1 MRPALLFGKL
11 LEMRFVLVVF
21 TFAAFAWLV
30 QGAQPTDGRCDAA
43 VLRSAADV
51 TQAAFVEGRKGVSF
65 EFECTVLLD
74 SPAGQLD
81 ISVEDASGA
90 TILRK
95 AEQDTGLSF
104 AAGDILH
111 VRGSVTEKPYGPP
124 CAKISG
130 CTRAGHK
137 PIPLPP
143 TVSCDDI
150 ESGKF
155 DCRPVR
161 IGGTVVDYFQD
172 ELDSRYA
179 HIIFDCDGK
188 VLPISCRG
196 SVTADLRIG
205 AQASAI
211 GLVFPGSYSSRRFKG
226 RGLGLVNPA
235 GITVSNASPTDPFDV
250 AALNETTLL
259 TPSAIQRLGRR
270 KAVGT
275 VLAVWGDSL
284 LLKTNGRWPVKA
296 DIAHQPMPACGQR
309 IEVSGLA
316 DTDLY
321 QLCLCRA
328 SWRTSGAPAAAADP
342 PEPVKPITVP
352 SPILIGHAVRVSGT
366 VFSLPDDMRM
376 DSVLTVNADTHLI
389 SVDIS
394 ANPGCLKDVSVGC
407 SVSVTGVCVLEAEH
421 WRQNAIFPRILDY
434 RIVPRSSADVV
445 VTARPPWWTTGR
457 LLAVIGSLC
466 ATLLALLLW
475 NMTLKRRVRI
485 KSREIADSEIARAEA
500 AVKIYERTRLA
511 VALHDSVAQNLTGV
525 SMEIRA
531 AQKSGLQN
539 PDGLNRHLN
548 MATLTLE
555 SCRSDLR
562 DCLWDLRN
570 LTLEEGSMEDAI
582 RKTLAPHLGA
592 AELAVRFSVDRERFT
607 DNTAHTI
614 LRILRELATNA
625 VRHGKATLV
634 KVAGSIENGK
644 LLFSVRDNGCG
655 FDPATA
661 PSMAEGHFGLRGI
674 RDRINILDGTMNIES
689 VPGKGTRVSITLT
702 LPTEDES

>member
-1 MRPALLFGKL
+1 
-11 LEMRFVLVVF
+11 MRFVLSVF
-21 TFAAFAWLV
+21 TISAFAWL
-30 QGAQPTDGRCDAA
+30 AHAHLADGRCDVP

-51 TQAAFVEGRKGVSF
+51 TKAAFVDGKRDVPF
-65 EFECTVLLD
+65 ELDCTVLLD
-74 SPAGQLD
+74 SPAGLQD

-95 AEQDTGLSF
+95 AERDTGLSF
-104 AAGDILH
+104 AAGDVLH
-111 VRGSVTEKPYGPP
+111 VCGSVTEKQHGLP

-130 CTRAGHK
+130 YARSGRK

-143 TVSCDDI
+143 AVSRDDI
-150 ESGKF
+150 ESGKH

-161 IGGTVVDYFQD
+161 INGIVVDYFHD

-179 HIIFDCDGK
+179 NIIFDCDGN
-188 VLPISCRG
+188 VLPVSCRTSG
-196 SVTADLRIG
+196 MSDLRIG
-205 AQASAI
+205 AQASAV

-235 GITVSNASPTDPFDV
+235 SITVSNASPTDPFDV
-250 AALNETTLL
+250 ATLNETTLL

-296 DIAHQPMPACGQR
+296 NIAHQPMPACGQR

-328 SWRTSGAPAAAADP
+328 SWRTSDTSAAPADP
-342 PEPVKPITVP
+342 PEPVKPITAP
-352 SPILIGHAVRVSGT
+352 SPILIGRTVRVSGT
-366 VFSLPDDMRM
+366 VFSMPDDVRK
-376 DSVLTVNADTHLI
+376 DSSLTVNVDSRLITVDT
-389 SVDIS
+389 S

-407 SVSVTGVCVLEAEH
+407 TVSVTGVCVLEAEH
-421 WRQNAIFPRILDY
+421 WRPNAIFPRILDY

-500 AVKIYERTRLA
+500 AVKVYERTRLA
-511 VALHDSVAQNLTGV
+511 VELHDSVAQSLTGV

-531 AQKSGLQN
+531 AQKAGLQN
-539 PDGLNRHLN
+539 PDGLNRHLG
-548 MATLTLE
+548 MATLSLE

-570 LTLEEGSMEDAI
+570 LTLEEDSMEDAI
-582 RKTLAPHLGA
+582 RKTLAPRLGD
-592 AELAVRFSVDRERFT
+592 AELAVRFNVDRERFT
-607 DNTAHTI
+607 DNTTHAI
-614 LRILRELATNA
+614 LRILRELTTNA
-625 VRHGKATLV
+625 IRHGKATSV

-644 LLFSVRDNGCG
+644 LMFSVRDNGCG

-674 RDRINILDGTMNIES
+674 RDRINILDGTTNIES
-689 VPGKGTRVSITLT
+689 APGKGTRVSITLT